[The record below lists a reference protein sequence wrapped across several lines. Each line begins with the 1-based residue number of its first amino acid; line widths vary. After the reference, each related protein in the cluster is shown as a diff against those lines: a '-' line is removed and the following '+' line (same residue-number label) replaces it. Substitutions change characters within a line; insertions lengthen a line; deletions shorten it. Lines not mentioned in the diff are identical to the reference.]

1 METTLKE
8 MSIENC
14 LCTQQHFSQSLY
26 YQFLSY
32 ILFILS
38 HYQQYYIDN
47 NVIKLLVMC
56 NTMYSQQY
64 YKLLG

>member
-1 METTLKE
+1 MC
-8 MSIENC
+8 IENC
-14 LCTQQHFSQSLY
+14 LCSQQHFPQQLY